1 MNRQQKKHFVQCRN
15 LERNR
20 RIQFNMS
27 IGQSA
32 GPTNGEGGQV
42 QQSLP
47 FTQTEIEFYT
57 DREEIIIS

>member
-1 MNRQQKKHFVQCRN
+1 MNRQQKKHFVQSRS

-20 RIQFNMS
+20 RVQFNLC
-27 IGQSA
+27 IGQVASEA
-32 GPTNGEGGQV
+32 GSERHQV

-57 DREEIIIS
+57 DREEAILS

>member
-1 MNRQQKKHFVQCRN
+1 MLHLVT
-15 LERNR
+15 LP
-20 RIQFNMS
+20 INMS

-32 GPTNGEGGQV
+32 GQINGEGDQV

-57 DREEIIIS
+57 DREEVIIS